1 MTKTSTQALFEQL
14 KSKHWVDLTHPFGPD
29 SPHFPA
35 FQPAE
40 FKTIFTTDQDGFFVK
55 QYTFPGQYGIHLDPP
70 VHFYAGDQRYI
81 DDLPIKDLVLPLVVI
96 DHSELAAQDPD
107 RSLTVE
113 DLQAWEQ
120 EHGEIPA
127 GAFVALRTDWSKRWP
142 SQAKFENQDAAGQ
155 NHYPGWSIEA
165 LKYIYEE
172 RHAKANGHETFDTDT
187 AVDQTDGLPAEYYV
201 LSHGHF
207 QVELLTNL
215 DQVPPTG
222 AEILISVP
230 RAEKAPGFPVR
241 AVAIFD

>member
-1 MTKTSTQALFEQL
+1 MV
-14 KSKHWVDLTHPFGPD
+14 KS
-29 SPHFPA
+29 
-35 FQPAE
+35 
-40 FKTIFTTDQDGFFVK
+40 
-55 QYTFPGQYGIHLDPP
+55 
-70 VHFYAGDQRYI
+70 QRG
-81 DDLPIKDLVLPLVVI
+81 LSWPC
-96 DHSELAAQDPD
+96 
-107 RSLTVE
+107 
-113 DLQAWEQ
+113 
-120 EHGEIPA
+120 G
-127 GAFVALRTDWSKRWP
+127 TDWSKRWP

-215 DQVPPTG
+215 DQVPATG